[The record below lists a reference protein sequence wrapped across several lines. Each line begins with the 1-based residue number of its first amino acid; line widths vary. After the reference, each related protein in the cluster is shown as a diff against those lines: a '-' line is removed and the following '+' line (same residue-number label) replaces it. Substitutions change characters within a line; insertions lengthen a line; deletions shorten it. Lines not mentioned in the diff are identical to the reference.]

1 MNNPE
6 IIDISEL
13 GNDKPFTLNKTDSF
27 SLNDS
32 SSQNQRTSASLGAGI
47 ELLMN
52 DKMKSDSKK
61 SASSDID
68 INDLNELE
76 DELNDLSGPSK
87 NFNEA
92 RSDIFSNPIKLNT
105 MDNDDD
111 DDDIAMPTES
121 LNIGQS
127 TASAGDE
134 NNKTWDGYGKFNNVP
149 INPDV
154 KQSKEPQLSKEETL
168 REKFKYL
175 QKLEAIEKKGVHLT
189 KKYSMESSLLEMKG
203 EYESHVEEREKSNSV
218 KFQGKMLMAMITGVE
233 FLNNRFDPFDIKL
246 DGWSEQINE
255 NIEDYDDVFAEL
267 HEKYQSKASMAP
279 ELKLLFQLGGSAMMV
294 HMTNSMFKSSM
305 PGMDDIMRQNPE
317 LMQQFTQAAANSM
330 GNSNPGLSGFMNNV
344 MPNMGN
350 QQQRQPQQKSQ
361 QQTPS
366 NVSAQNFMNKN
377 DPYVIPSD
385 GRMPPPPVATQ
396 GVNAAP
402 PPTRPQAIP
411 ISNRPDLNMSR
422 GVETPVAPQKSKRP
436 EMKGPSDISSIL
448 SGLKTNHTEINIQKN
463 NDESGSTISIS
474 DLKEMQNEKLPTK
487 TKRRQKSEKNTVSL
501 DI

>member
-127 TASAGDE
+127 TAC
-134 NNKTWDGYGKFNNVP
+134 
-149 INPDV
+149 
-154 KQSKEPQLSKEETL
+154 
-168 REKFKYL
+168 
-175 QKLEAIEKKGVHLT
+175 
-189 KKYSMESSLLEMKG
+189 LL
-203 EYESHVEEREKSNSV
+203 YTS
-218 KFQGKMLMAMITGVE
+218 
-233 FLNNRFDPFDIKL
+233 
-246 DGWSEQINE
+246 
-255 NIEDYDDVFAEL
+255 
-267 HEKYQSKASMAP
+267 
-279 ELKLLFQLGGSAMMV
+279 
-294 HMTNSMFKSSM
+294 
-305 PGMDDIMRQNPE
+305 
-317 LMQQFTQAAANSM
+317 
-330 GNSNPGLSGFMNNV
+330 
-344 MPNMGN
+344 
-350 QQQRQPQQKSQ
+350 
-361 QQTPS
+361 PS
-366 NVSAQNFMNKN
+366 PR
-377 DPYVIPSD
+377 D
-385 GRMPPPPVATQ
+385 
-396 GVNAAP
+396 
-402 PPTRPQAIP
+402 
-411 ISNRPDLNMSR
+411 
-422 GVETPVAPQKSKRP
+422 
-436 EMKGPSDISSIL
+436 
-448 SGLKTNHTEINIQKN
+448 
-463 NDESGSTISIS
+463 
-474 DLKEMQNEKLPTK
+474 
-487 TKRRQKSEKNTVSL
+487 
-501 DI
+501 